1 MIDGILLRRAESEDA
16 WAMGVIET
24 ESKNLHAIRTTA
36 DSHRFTAE
44 WGPVAAAEV
53 PGRIKQLLERKHE
66 RLMNIFAEWDTDG
79 NGIVSRG
86 EFCAALRRLGLDL
99 SDGDLVWLFECFDE
113 DGGGSIDAAEF
124 AHLVHSAASSRALSS
139 LQARTLKQQG
149 YRPTE
154 AQMAKLRLLQSAAAR
169 GLWRCRG
176 FGGGGRSPGRAAR
189 PFAGRTRAATPRGE
203 RPWWA
208 PRTPPRR
215 SPPWLVPRAARL
227 AQADAQTTRE
237 LIAANTTLRVL
248 KLDCSQMKDADA
260 PQFVEALKAN
270 TTLKEFTA
278 FQNEVRDRE
287 LRKAVKHVV
296 RP

>member
-1 MIDGILLRRAESEDA
+1 MPTFQQKNALAGVSAATTADVATGLAGLLLANFTRVADLFNAWDTNNDGKISRREFCRAVKVLGLNATDEETTALYDSFDRDGSDSVELNELNALLRQGNTVQLAAVLQPGARGA
-16 WAMGVIET
+16 IET
-24 ESKNLHAIRTTA
+24 EAKNVHELRTTA

-139 LQARTLKQQG
+139 LRARTLKQQG

-169 GLWRCRG
+169 GQAALLTKRQTEALG
-176 FGGGGRSPGRAAR
+176 EFMAVARAA
-189 PFAGRTRAATPRGE
+189 
-203 RPWWA
+203 
-208 PRTPPRR
+208 
-215 SPPWLVPRAARL
+215 AREE
-227 AQADAQTTRE
+227 D
-237 LIAANTTLRVL
+237 
-248 KLDCSQMKDADA
+248 
-260 PQFVEALKAN
+260 
-270 TTLKEFTA
+270 
-278 FQNEVRDRE
+278 
-287 LRKAVKHVV
+287 
-296 RP
+296 